1 MPNFKPQISY
11 ITEESIR
18 AVYGKSGS
26 RTITKRFDTYA
37 KLKKSL
43 KAILTS
49 NLDEYAV
56 VSRSRKGEWGEWFE
70 HWILVNG
77 KPKIIKQGWM

>member
-1 MPNFKPQISY
+1 MSNFKPQISY

-18 AVYGKSGS
+18 DYRNNMGS
-26 RTITKRFDTYA
+26 RTITKQFDTYA
-37 KLKKSL
+37 KLKKRL

-49 NLDEYAV
+49 NLDEYAF

-70 HWILVNG
+70 HWALVNG
-77 KPKIIKQGWM
+77 KPRIIKQGWL